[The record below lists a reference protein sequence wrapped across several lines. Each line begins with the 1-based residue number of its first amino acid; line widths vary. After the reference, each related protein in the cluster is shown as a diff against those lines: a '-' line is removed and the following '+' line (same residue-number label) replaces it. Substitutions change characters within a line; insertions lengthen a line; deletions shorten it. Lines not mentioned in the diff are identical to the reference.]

1 MALYVVATPIG
12 NLEDITL
19 RAVKVLGE
27 VSLIA
32 AEDTRRTKKLLTH
45 YGIKTPQVSYHEHN
59 ERTRAPM
66 IVERLKRGEDVALVS
81 DAGTPGISDPGYRLV
96 RLASEES
103 VPVVAVPGPSA
114 VAAAMSVAGLP
125 TDEFT
130 FKGFVPQSARARR
143 KFFLTLRGRARTCVM
158 YESPKRLVATLEC
171 MLDVLGDV
179 EVAVAREMTK
189 VHEEVVRA
197 RVAGALERFRQ
208 AAPRG
213 EITLVVRVPEE
224 ASAAGDPAEEMERLL
239 GEGLSLK
246 EVAGAVADLF
256 GMSGSDAYREA
267 LKVRKRLRD
276 L

>member
-1 MALYVVATPIG
+1 
-12 NLEDITL
+12 
-19 RAVKVLGE
+19 
-27 VSLIA
+27 
-32 AEDTRRTKKLLTH
+32 
-45 YGIKTPQVSYHEHN
+45 
-59 ERTRAPM
+59 
-66 IVERLKRGEDVALVS
+66 VALVS

-143 KFFLTLRGRARTCVM
+143 KFFLALRGRARTIVM

-197 RVAGALERFRQ
+197 RVAGALERFRRT
-208 AAPRG
+208 APRG
-213 EITLVVRVPEE
+213 EITLVVRVPDQ
-224 ASAAGDPAEEMERLL
+224 APSAGDPAEEMERLL
-239 GEGLSLK
+239 REGLSLK

-256 GMSGSDAYREA
+256 GISGGDAYREA
-267 LKVRKRLRD
+267 MKVKKRLRD